1 VVLNARGRRRF
12 RTFQIRYSQSK
23 DIAMLAITAAQGAS
37 GCASRVNE
45 SNFNSV
51 LAQLFARYRSERQPE
66 HA

>member
-1 VVLNARGRRRF
+1 
-12 RTFQIRYSQSK
+12 
-23 DIAMLAITAAQGAS
+23 MLAITAAQGVS

-66 HA
+66 HASLLAAVRALNRVQPL

>member
-1 VVLNARGRRRF
+1 
-12 RTFQIRYSQSK
+12 
-23 DIAMLAITAAQGAS
+23 MLAIIAAQGAS

-66 HA
+66 HASLLAAARALNRVQPL